1 MREEYLHFLWRMKR
15 LNFNKLQLVNGSKL
29 PVIVKDVGWYN
40 LDAGPDF
47 FNGTAI
53 IDGIQW
59 SGNIE
64 IHIKSSDWYAH
75 KHHLDR
81 TYDNVILHVVYEHDR
96 EVMVN
101 GKPIPTIE
109 LKNLINKRHL
119 QYYSSLVDS
128 SNYIP
133 CHKEVMQHHLALLQ
147 QIDISFINRI
157 ERKGLALFEGFEEQI
172 ISKNELFYVAVLK
185 AVGGRANRLPMQ
197 QLSKYLSYK
206 IIEKEKWEA
215 TRLDALL
222 FGVAGFLKEE
232 CDDHYFKELH
242 GIWKFL
248 KNKYQL
254 VEMNPK
260 AWKFNGIR
268 PYSFPTLLL
277 VQLSAF
283 FQQIEIGRIQFH
295 DSDFIIEKIN
305 RLHSKKIHPYWRTH
319 FLFGRETKERNLHFS
334 KLFQNNLLINGVI
347 PFLVALKHLKN
358 DYIFA
363 DVAVELAEK
372 LSPERNKVMNYWKA
386 IGFQPKNVLESQ
398 GLLELNNEFCNFK
411 KCLSCKVGSTILENE
426 KINSENSILF

>member
-15 LNFNKLQLVNGSKL
+15 LNFNQLQLVNGSKL

-47 FNGTAI
+47 FNGTVI

-185 AVGGRANRLPMQ
+185 AVG
-197 QLSKYLSYK
+197 
-206 IIEKEKWEA
+206 
-215 TRLDALL
+215 
-222 FGVAGFLKEE
+222 
-232 CDDHYFKELH
+232 
-242 GIWKFL
+242 
-248 KNKYQL
+248 
-254 VEMNPK
+254 
-260 AWKFNGIR
+260 
-268 PYSFPTLLL
+268 
-277 VQLSAF
+277 
-283 FQQIEIGRIQFH
+283 
-295 DSDFIIEKIN
+295 
-305 RLHSKKIHPYWRTH
+305 
-319 FLFGRETKERNLHFS
+319 
-334 KLFQNNLLINGVI
+334 
-347 PFLVALKHLKN
+347 
-358 DYIFA
+358 
-363 DVAVELAEK
+363 
-372 LSPERNKVMNYWKA
+372 
-386 IGFQPKNVLESQ
+386 
-398 GLLELNNEFCNFK
+398 
-411 KCLSCKVGSTILENE
+411 
-426 KINSENSILF
+426 